1 MLCLALTSCAIG
13 PSGTNAANTAASPT
27 IDSAASGPRFS
38 QPPVTPPSP
47 PVTNLPAF
55 ACSDSGGGKTGVA
68 NVTAVRVYEPAD
80 YDRFVLQFDGAVPTY
95 TVKLQAKPTFP
106 SGGTSQ
112 TVTLS
117 GTAGALVTVH
127 SATETNTYSGPTD
140 MTHTEFLVLK
150 EARLTQDFE
159 GSVSWALGLAH
170 PACMRTFTLTNPARL
185 IVDFSTATS

>member
-1 MLCLALTSCAIG
+1 M
-13 PSGTNAANTAASPT
+13 
-27 IDSAASGPRFS
+27 
-38 QPPVTPPSP
+38 
-47 PVTNLPAF
+47 
-55 ACSDSGGGKTGVA
+55 A
-68 NVTAVRVYEPAD
+68 NVTAVRVSEPAD

-140 MTHTEFLVLK
+140 MTQTEFLVLK

-159 GSVSWALGLAH
+159 GSVSWGLGLAH